1 MDTSGINE
9 KNLEA
14 LLKIVSDKLKVP
26 PAELKSQL
34 QSGKFDKA
42 VANMNKNEADMFRKV
57 MSNPKLAEK
66 LMSAPQAQALYKKI
80 MGGK

>member
-1 MDTSGINE
+1 MDTGNINE

-14 LLKIVSDKLKVP
+14 LLKIASDKLKVP
-26 PAELKSQL
+26 PEELKSQL

-42 VANMNKNEADMFRKV
+42 IANMNKNEADMFKKV
-57 MSNPKLAEK
+57 MGNPKLAEK

-80 MGGK
+80 TGK